1 MKWNVLYTKTAKQ
14 DLKDIYKYICFELKA
29 PNTAKNL
36 LEKITNEIDK
46 LDELPLRY
54 RVYMEEPWSEKGVRF
69 FPVDNYLVFYAVDQK
84 EKNVSV
90 LRIMYAGR
98 DITKQFNEKLFV

>member
-1 MKWNVLYTKTAKQ
+1 MECFIHQDFKTGFKR
-14 DLKDIYKYICFELKA
+14 YFKYICFELKA

-69 FPVDNYLVFYAVDQK
+69 FPVDYYLVFYAVDQK

-90 LRIMYAGR
+90 LRIMYTGR